1 MDCKFSGTPRQ
12 KKEKS
17 SVLVLKE
24 YWRTNMGRPKK
35 VVKKW
40 NPLYSKT
47 SVRMVLQN
55 TLSKSNYGDMSIN
68 EKNFIKE
75 VLEECDRIYMRKQE
89 QEK

>member
-1 MDCKFSGTPRQ
+1 MGR
-12 KKEKS
+12 
-17 SVLVLKE
+17 
-24 YWRTNMGRPKK
+24 GRPKTK
-35 VVKKW
+35 VKKW

-68 EKNFIKE
+68 EKKFIKE
-75 VLEECDRIYMRKQE
+75 VLEECDKIFLSKQE

>member
-1 MDCKFSGTPRQ
+1 M
-12 KKEKS
+12 
-17 SVLVLKE
+17 
-24 YWRTNMGRPKK
+24 K

-55 TLSKSNYGDMSIN
+55 TLSKSNYGDTSIN

-75 VLEECDRIYMRKQE
+75 VLEECDKIALKKE

>member
-1 MDCKFSGTPRQ
+1 
-12 KKEKS
+12 
-17 SVLVLKE
+17 
-24 YWRTNMGRPKK
+24 MGRPKK

-55 TLSKSNYGDMSIN
+55 TLSKSNYGDMVVN

-75 VLEECDRIYMRKQE
+75 VLEECDKIAKKKE

>member
-1 MDCKFSGTPRQ
+1 
-12 KKEKS
+12 
-17 SVLVLKE
+17 
-24 YWRTNMGRPKK
+24 MGRPKK

-55 TLSKSNYGDMSIN
+55 TLSKSNYGDMVIN

-75 VLEECDRIYMRKQE
+75 VLEECDKIALKKE

>member
-1 MDCKFSGTPRQ
+1 
-12 KKEKS
+12 
-17 SVLVLKE
+17 
-24 YWRTNMGRPKK
+24 MGRPKK

-55 TLSKSNYGDMSIN
+55 TLSKSNYGDMVVN

-75 VLEECDRIYMRKQE
+75 VLEECDKIALKKE